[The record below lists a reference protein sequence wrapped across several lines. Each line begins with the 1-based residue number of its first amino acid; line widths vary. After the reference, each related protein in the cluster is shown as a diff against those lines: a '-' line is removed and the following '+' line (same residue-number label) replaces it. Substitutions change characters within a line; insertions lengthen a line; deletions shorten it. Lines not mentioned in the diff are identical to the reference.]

1 MKIILILFLGIFPIF
16 ASTLEIYSDKSILTK
31 NIKENSF
38 IVPFELD
45 QKDLSINS
53 NCNIEEISF
62 GNKIE
67 DEISLK
73 KQSLQNKL
81 KALKDSYEII
91 KNSNL
96 NTINDIKNLSG
107 ILNENLT
114 SQAEISKEIDSLS
127 NEPAFYTK
135 KVTIKQSCKN
145 PKTTIS
151 YPLNDALF
159 KTLNSV
165 NFKDGKISIKQSLII
180 SNLKEN
186 LDDVFIKIYPYS
198 VKSSKTPGKFTPTF
212 IYSEETTKV
221 FDAPATMSI
230 AKNDSLKASN
240 LEVSQNQNKINFFE
254 ISKQHLKALKE
265 NIIIL
270 NSQVLD
276 ANLTNYIDAY
286 SGSKAYIAASFSPKN
301 DINEALT
308 QFFLNDVFVQNSYES
323 KISKNK
329 ISTYF
334 FGLNNLIWVSKV
346 DLNNNEAK
354 FNIKNNSSVDQN
366 ITFVTKI
373 PVNVEVEILGDLNG
387 SAGSNGKIEK
397 NFVLKNNEEK
407 VINFGYKE
415 IKTSK

>member
-16 ASTLEIYSDKSILTK
+16 ASTLEIYSDKAILTK

-96 NTINDIKNLSG
+96 NNINDIKNLSG

-114 SQAEISKEIDSLS
+114 SQAEILKEIDSLS

-151 YPLNDALF
+151 YPLSDALF

-212 IYSEETTKV
+212 IYSEEATKV

-240 LEVSQNQNKINFFE
+240 LEVNQNQNKINFFE

-286 SGSKAYIAASFSPKN
+286 SGSKAYIAASFNPKN

-334 FGLNNLIWVSKV
+334 FGLNNLIEVSKV

-354 FNIKNNSSVDQN
+354 FNIKNSSSIDQN

-373 PVNVEVEILGDLNG
+373 PVNVEVEIWGDLNA
-387 SAGSNGKIEK
+387 SADSNGKIEK
-397 NFVLKNNEEK
+397 NFILKNSEEK